1 MMDFYA
7 SPEYKN
13 YQQQNSGG
21 IGTMDM
27 YNSPY
32 FGQQG
37 SGSLGRAQDRAYE
50 QYLARTGQNNAFTQ
64 SRPQMTQPIT
74 SQPVPGLTPPSMNIQ
89 NDVEPFQ
96 PMTQRYEIQNDVQP
110 FQPMTPPP
118 GEIALGVEPFQPMT
132 QRYEI
137 QNDVQ
142 PFQPMTQPYEIQND
156 VQPLPGPGTMQPG
169 MTIPTGIPTVSKP
182 ELQSVPQSDLPAVPA
197 QDEFTLRAKKTEQ
210 DIARVEAHRAAI
222 EKQRLMDLAALD
234 AQPNSVVP
242 FRVKDWLRRGFSI
255 SPSNLSKY
263 GNLLPPR
270 IPIPP
275 KG

>member
-89 NDVEPFQ
+89 NDV
-96 PMTQRYEIQNDVQP
+96 
-110 FQPMTPPP
+110 
-118 GEIALGVEPFQPMT
+118 
-132 QRYEI
+132 
-137 QNDVQ
+137 Q
-142 PFQPMTQPYEIQND
+142 PFQPMTQPYEIQLGVEPFQPMTQPYEIQLGVEPFQPMTQPSMNIQNN
-156 VQPLPGPGTMQPG
+156 VQPLPGLDTMQPG

-210 DIARVEAHRAAI
+210 DIARAEEHRAAI

-242 FRVKDWLRRGFSI
+242 FRVKDLLRRGFSI
-255 SPSNLSKY
+255 APMHLSKY
-263 GNLLPPR
+263 GHLLPPR